1 MPRRREVPKR
11 EVLPDPKFGSTQ
23 ITKFVNMIMRG
34 GKKSV
39 AETIL
44 YSALDRIN
52 DKTDGEP
59 IDVLDKALENV
70 APMVEVKSRRV
81 GGATYQV
88 PVEVRASR
96 RTALA
101 MRWLIEASRNRG
113 EKSMQLKLAGELMDA
128 AENRGN
134 AVKKREDTHRM
145 AEANKAFAHFRW

>member
-11 EVLPDPKFGSTQ
+11 EVLPDPKFGSIQ
-23 ITKFVNMIMRG
+23 ITKFVNMIMKS

-39 AETIL
+39 AETIM
-44 YSALDRIN
+44 YNALDSIGS
-52 DKTDGEP
+52 KSAGEP
-59 IDVLDKALENV
+59 MDVLDKALENV
-70 APMVEVKSRRV
+70 SPMVEVKSRRV

-88 PVEVRASR
+88 PVEVRTAR

-101 MRWLIEASRNRG
+101 MRWLIDAARNRG

-128 AENRGN
+128 SENRGN